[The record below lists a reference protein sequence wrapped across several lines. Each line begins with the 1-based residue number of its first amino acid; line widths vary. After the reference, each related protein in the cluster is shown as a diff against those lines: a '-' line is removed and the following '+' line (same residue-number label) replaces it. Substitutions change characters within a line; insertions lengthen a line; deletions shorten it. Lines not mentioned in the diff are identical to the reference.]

1 VIVAARIFLVGGVI
15 SFRGL
20 WNWLTPWIYVP
31 TMLVAPIFQILL
43 FAYIGR
49 SAGLESDEFYL
60 IGNAL
65 QYASIPCLF
74 AMAQMVG
81 GERYQNTLSAIL
93 VSPAPRIPLFFG
105 RSLPVV
111 LNGAFV
117 AAFSLLVGSLV
128 LGVHLP
134 ASSLP
139 SLGVIVLIAA
149 FSCTGLGLVNA
160 AASLRIRENAVLSN
174 VIFGFLLIFTG
185 ANVPLDALPNWMST
199 LAQGLP
205 FTHAIE
211 AARQVAAGASLGDVR
226 GLLGAELLV
235 GTVYGVAGY
244 ALLRWFEVQSRR
256 FGTLERS

>member
-1 VIVAARIFLVGGVI
+1 VTVAVRIFAVGGLT
-15 SFRGL
+15 SFRAL
-20 WNWLTPWIYVP
+20 WYWLTPWIYIP

-49 SAGLESDEFYL
+49 SAHLRSDEFYV

-74 AMAQMVG
+74 AMGQMIG

-105 RSLPVV
+105 RSLPVL

-117 AAFSLLVGSLV
+117 AAFS
-128 LGVHLP
+128 
-134 ASSLP
+134 
-139 SLGVIVLIAA
+139 
-149 FSCTGLGLVNA
+149 NA
-160 AASLRIRENAVLSN
+160 AVSLRIRENAVLNN

-185 ANVPLDALPNWMST
+185 ANVPLDALPGWMST
-199 LAQGLP
+199 LAQGMP
-205 FTHAIE
+205 FTHAIKS
-211 AARQVAAGASLGDVR
+211 ARELAGGAGLGDVG

-235 GTVYGVAGY
+235 GAVYGVLGY
-244 ALLRWFEVQSRR
+244 VLLRALELQARR
-256 FGTLERS
+256 HGTLERS

>member
-1 VIVAARIFLVGGVI
+1 MIVSTRIFLVGGLT
-15 SFRGL
+15 SFRAL
-20 WNWLTPWIYVP
+20 FYWLTPWIYVP
-31 TMLVAPIFQILL
+31 TVLVAPIFQILL

-49 SAGLESDEFYL
+49 SAGLESDKFYL

-111 LNGAFV
+111 VNGAFV
-117 AAFSLLVGSLV
+117 SAFSLLVGALV

-134 ASSLP
+134 VSSLAP
-139 SLGVIVLIAA
+139 LLLVVVISA

-185 ANVPLDALPNWMST
+185 ANVPLDDLPSWIST
-199 LAQGLP
+199 AAQGMP
-205 FTHAIE
+205 FTHAIK
-211 AARQVAAGASLGDVR
+211 AARELAAGASLGDVR
-226 GLLGAELLV
+226 GLVGAELLI
-235 GTVYGVAGY
+235 GAIYGVAGY
-244 ALLRWFEVQSRR
+244 SLLRWFEVLSRR
-256 FGTLERS
+256 YATLERS